1 MLEVLSGQD
10 RLKAEKRVS
19 RAVEVNVK
27 YLSYSFHFLRT
38 LQKMGE
44 CEEEFE
50 SRCHLCVGGKFPPHL
65 NNRRGRRHVLFFV
78 FIRTCKQLC

>member
-1 MLEVLSGQD
+1 VLSGQD

-50 SRCHLCVGGKFPPHL
+50 SD
-65 NNRRGRRHVLFFV
+65 RH
-78 FIRTCKQLC
+78 